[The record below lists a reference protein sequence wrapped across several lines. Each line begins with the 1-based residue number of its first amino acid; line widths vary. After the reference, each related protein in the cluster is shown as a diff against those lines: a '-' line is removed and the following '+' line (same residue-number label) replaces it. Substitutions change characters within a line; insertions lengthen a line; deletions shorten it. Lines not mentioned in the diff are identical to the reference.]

1 MTAPASDAAHA
12 ARLRDVFH
20 HLRRSVEEG
29 DRASPAELTVAVRR
43 HADGGGPVVI
53 GLAGF
58 PTYPDI
64 G

>member
-12 ARLRDVFH
+12 ARRRDVFH